1 MVHFAAGFL
10 VAAVIAGIL
19 GFTALVTSV
28 AGVARIFFVIFL
40 VLAGVSLLFGRRA
53 VT

>member
-10 VAAVIAGIL
+10 VAAIVSAVL
-19 GFTALVTSV
+19 GFTALASSV

>member
-10 VAAVIAGIL
+10 VAAVIAAIL
-19 GFTALVTSV
+19 GFTSLFGSI

-40 VLAGVSLLFGRRA
+40 VLAGVSLLFGRRV